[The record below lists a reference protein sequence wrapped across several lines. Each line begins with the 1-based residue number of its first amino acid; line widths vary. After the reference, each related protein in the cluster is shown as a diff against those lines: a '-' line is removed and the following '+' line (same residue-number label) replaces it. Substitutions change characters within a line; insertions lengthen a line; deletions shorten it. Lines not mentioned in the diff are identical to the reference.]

1 MCWKELHCLNK
12 SCRAI
17 LGHIK
22 GQRVIFDR
30 ILASQRR
37 VSITCPECKRIRKIA
52 LKTKNDYLK
61 YLTDFEKESLISEK

>member
-1 MCWKELHCLNK
+1 
-12 SCRAI
+12 
-17 LGHIK
+17 
-22 GQRVIFDR
+22 VIFDR